1 MVSEVAIRAFDPFF
15 TTRCAGEGSGLGLS
29 ICRDLL
35 QGVNGS
41 IRLDSV
47 PGAGT
52 RVEFRMPM
60 RAPGGRHV
68 E

>member
-1 MVSEVAIRAFDPFF
+1 MVPEVAVRAFEPFF

-35 QGVNGS
+35 QGVNGG
-41 IRLDSV
+41 IWLDSV
-47 PGAGT
+47 PGVGT
-52 RVEFRMPM
+52 RVEFRMPK
-60 RAPGGRHV
+60 RAPEERHV